1 MRGNKKIPVKSE
13 FYKPKEKQYFIIVSA
28 IPSYIMHHFKYGGI
42 VEKVNLAF
50 IIIIFKTREVKS
62 VQLQGPHNRRLV
74 LNNVLAT

>member
-42 VEKVNLAF
+42 VEKVNLA
-50 IIIIFKTREVKS
+50 IIIIIIIKSRDVKS
-62 VQLQGPHNRRLV
+62 VQGPHNTRLV